1 MAIPPKFFPKPLKDF
16 PQLDFSSEISLEN
29 KRKNEEKIEKKPIS
43 SQIIDIVGHN
53 CLSLSEL
60 FPVLNNSHRLRKKK
74 FLTYND
80 EDPNFKRQ

>member
-53 CLSLSEL
+53 RLSLSEHSL
-60 FPVLNNSHRLRKKK
+60 FSTIRIGC
-74 FLTYND
+74 
-80 EDPNFKRQ
+80 EKRSS